1 MNGEIVLTS
10 AYINFGEPLE
20 QSLLKIA
27 EHGSKF
33 KCNSNINLFEYFST
47 AQSYHAKGLWFT
59 PAGAKSPNMTVLGSS
74 NFNERSRT
82 RDLEL
87 NFLIVTQNERLQQQ
101 MNQEVEQIL
110 QNAQPLSIS
119 NMEMPEY

>member
-1 MNGEIVLTS
+1 
-10 AYINFGEPLE
+10 
-20 QSLLKIA
+20 
-27 EHGSKF
+27 
-33 KCNSNINLFEYFST
+33 
-47 AQSYHAKGLWFT
+47 
-59 PAGAKSPNMTVLGSS
+59 MTVLGSS

-119 NMEMPEY
+119 NMEMPEYSIPWMCHIIENFVRSYFWMIFIFYSTFEYLRR